1 MITMI
6 KSRWLLYRDVHCIMM
21 QVFLY
26 LKILIISYWA
36 KKLMISPLVPNQLLP
51 LISLCVLYF
60 NKNGKKKIHVI
71 SSVDTKKALDKVQY
85 PFMIKETRSRR
96 KIP

>member
-1 MITMI
+1 MFAWWEFIQIYT
-6 KSRWLLYRDVHCIMM
+6 SDLC
-21 QVFLY
+21 
-26 LKILIISYWA
+26 
-36 KKLMISPLVPNQLLP
+36 
-51 LISLCVLYF
+51 ISLCVLYF